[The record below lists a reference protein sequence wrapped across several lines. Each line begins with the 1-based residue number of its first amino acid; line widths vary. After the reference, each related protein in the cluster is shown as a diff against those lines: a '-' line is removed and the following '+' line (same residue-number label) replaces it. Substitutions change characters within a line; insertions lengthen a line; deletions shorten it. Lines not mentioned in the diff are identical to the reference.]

1 MKGAD
6 KAATSISMI
15 TDNHIKVLKHQLWI
29 KCHMQLYD
37 DNTMMLRS
45 ERVFGDRIWHLKY
58 CKCKFKHLQHGASK
72 ACSRCLITVA

>member
-37 DNTMMLRS
+37 ENTIMLRS
-45 ERVFGDRIWHLKY
+45 ERRVFWR
-58 CKCKFKHLQHGASK
+58 
-72 ACSRCLITVA
+72 

>member
-6 KAATSISMI
+6 NAATSISII
-15 TDNHIKVLKHQLWI
+15 TEFQIKVLKHQLWI

-45 ERVFGDRIWHLKY
+45 ERVFWR
-58 CKCKFKHLQHGASK
+58 
-72 ACSRCLITVA
+72 

>member
-15 TDNHIKVLKHQLWI
+15 TDFQIKVLKHQLWI

-37 DNTMMLRS
+37 DITMMLRY
-45 ERVFGDRIWHLKY
+45 ERGFWR
-58 CKCKFKHLQHGASK
+58 
-72 ACSRCLITVA
+72 